1 MNITHVSDQINATTV
16 MHPQFKAAF
25 DGICK
30 LVIQSSIS
38 GVPLGASVIAPTGS
52 GKTHLINILVRRFS
66 QKTDLTETEST
77 VISISAAA
85 APSIGSMIDRMLQA
99 LGHPPGLR
107 ATRVQDLRQTILIQA
122 IKERGVRF
130 IVIDE
135 FQHLF
140 RGKGKFTASEI
151 TDLLKEIMD
160 KTGIPVFVFGTDEL
174 GDLQNLDPQF
184 ASRIPARYQIRPFYW
199 GEEWIGFIKAF
210 ESQISAFDVGVLS
223 SLAKK
228 MHSATLGSPR
238 TLKYLIIAATIN
250 AVEKGASGV
259 HEEHLSFAFSSTFG
273 TSAILDN
280 PFKSK

>member
-1 MNITHVSDQINATTV
+1 MNIEQVSEQINATTV

-30 LVIQSSIS
+30 LVTQSAIS
-38 GVPLGASVIAPTGS
+38 NTPLGASVIAPTGS

-66 QKTDLTETEST
+66 QKTELTELEST
-77 VISISAAA
+77 AISISAAA
-85 APSIGSMIDRMLQA
+85 APSIGSMIDRMLQT
-99 LGHPPGLR
+99 LGHPPGIR
-107 ATRVQDLRQTILIQA
+107 ATRVQDLRQTILMQA

-130 IVIDE
+130 IIIDE

-174 GDLQNLDPQF
+174 GDLQNLDTQF
-184 ASRIPARYQIRPFYW
+184 ASRIPARYQIRPFSW
-199 GEEWIGFIKAF
+199 GEEWLGFLKAF
-210 ESQISAFDVGVLS
+210 ESQVSAYDVRVLS

-228 MHSATLGSPR
+228 LHSATLGSPR
-238 TLKYLIIAATIN
+238 TLKYLIIAAAVN
-250 AVEKGASGV
+250 AIEKGASGIN
-259 HEEHLSFAFSSTFG
+259 EEHFLMAFSSTFG
-273 TSAILDN
+273 ASATSSN